1 MNPRK
6 PTQEEKDQLIQYLW
20 QHNDVDPTDAD
31 REEAQDFVENAAI
44 AVFDDYQTDSPGYVG
59 KVMVVVWSGGPGIT
73 EVFVWREGKI
83 AQEEVD
89 TGAYR
94 ADSFTREE
102 LQVIVKALFS
112 TLREWP
118 ENLDLYQ
125 SIREKVELMLSKE

>member
-20 QHNDVDPTDAD
+20 QNNYFDPTDAD
-31 REEAQDFVENAAI
+31 REQERDFVENAAI
-44 AVFDDYQTDSPGYVG
+44 AVFDHYQTDSPGYVG
-59 KVMVVVWSGGPGIT
+59 KVMIVVWPAGPDTI
-73 EVFVWREGKI
+73 EVFVWRKGKL
-83 AQEEVD
+83 AREEVD

-112 TLREWP
+112 TLKEWP